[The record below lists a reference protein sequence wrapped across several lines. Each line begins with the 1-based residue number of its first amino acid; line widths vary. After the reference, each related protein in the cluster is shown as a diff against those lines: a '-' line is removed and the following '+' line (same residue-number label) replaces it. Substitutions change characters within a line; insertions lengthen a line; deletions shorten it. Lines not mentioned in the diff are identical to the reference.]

1 LLFHQKLLFFLAI
14 NKKKLKFASEM
25 LGQLLNIN
33 LNNRTNTSVRRL
45 PFRPL
50 WV

>member
-1 LLFHQKLLFFLAI
+1 YFIKNFRFFLAV

-33 LNNRTNTSVRRL
+33 LNNRTKTSVRRS